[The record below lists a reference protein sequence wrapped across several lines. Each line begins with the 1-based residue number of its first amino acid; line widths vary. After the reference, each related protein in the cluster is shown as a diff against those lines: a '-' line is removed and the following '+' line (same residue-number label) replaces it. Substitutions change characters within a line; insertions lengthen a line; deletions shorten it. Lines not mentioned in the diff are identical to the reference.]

1 MVSSSFTIFSFIYVI
16 FCISW
21 WQLQQVNKNALS
33 TSIRE
38 NQMKNNSPSQN
49 RKTNQSITQHVSCVL
64 LLIVTLFHGA
74 LYAGEPSKTEMTTD
88 EKKIL
93 IVVSSDSHGYW
104 LPEVVE
110 PYRIFVKAGF
120 AIDIASPKGGE
131 GRAGGRLSNEDR
143 TWYQQSSLPEELANA
158 RALSEVQSWQYQA
171 VYFAGGSGPMFD
183 LVDNKQAQRI
193 TREIYENNGFVSA
206 DCHGPAALLNVKLSD
221 GKRLIHGK
229 KLTAKANVEEGRW
242 ARSNYPFLLENKIAE
257 LGGHYSS
264 AGKSQKHVVVDGLL
278 ITGQNPASAIP
289 MAEVL
294 IKQLK
299 QRATAQSTASK
310 A

>member
-1 MVSSSFTIFSFIYVI
+1 LIYIKVITWSQLFPIVSSSFTVFSFLYVI
-16 FCISW
+16 FLIPW
-21 WQLQQVNKNALS
+21 WQLQQASIDAVPYSLSNK
-33 TSIRE
+33 E
-38 NQMKNNSPSQN
+38 NKMKNINQC
-49 RKTNQSITQHVSCVL
+49 RKLTQQLSL
-64 LLIVTLFHGA
+64 LLILIIGLFHSA
-74 LYAGEPSKTEMTTD
+74 LFASELSKTEKLTT

-131 GRAGGRLSNEDR
+131 GRAGGRLSSEDR

-158 RALSEVQSWQYQA
+158 KALSEVQSWQYQA

-206 DCHGPAALLNVKLSD
+206 DCHGPVALLNVKLSD
-221 GKRLIHGK
+221 GERLIHGK

-242 ARSNYPFLLENKIAE
+242 ARSNYPFLLEDKIAE
-257 LGGHYSS
+257 LGGYYSS
-264 AGKSQKHVVVDGLL
+264 AGKSQKHVVVDGRL

-289 MAEVL
+289 MAEAL
-294 IKQLK
+294 ISHLS
-299 QRATAQSTASK
+299 R
-310 A
+310 